1 MSIAIIGGLDRL
13 RRNYEQ
19 QGREMGFDVRFFGKR
34 VPAMGQRI
42 SGVDGI
48 VIFTGQV
55 AHPLVHE
62 VKRAAKKKSIPVVRG
77 SSGSMSGLRRCLTH
91 FQS

>member
-13 RRNYEQ
+13 KRNYEQ
-19 QGREMGFDVRFFGKR
+19 QGREMGFDIRFFGRR
-34 VPAMGQRI
+34 VPAMSRRL

-62 VKRAAKKKSIPVVRG
+62 VKRTAKINEIPVIQG
-77 SSGSMSGLRRCLTH
+77 CSGSMSGLRRCLKS
-91 FQS
+91 FQA